1 MRLEFD
7 HIGLKTTEKKEGENW
22 VEDSKCWV
30 TSPKDHPLN
39 VEWLRYEP
47 DSTVPVEVKE
57 RAHVAYRVDS
67 IDEASKGMKTLIE
80 PWVVGGF
87 VRVGFFEYRDGT
99 VVEFMEYLKG
109 KDAWFP
115 GT

>member
-1 MRLEFD
+1 MEFD

-22 VEDSKCWV
+22 VEDSRCWV
-30 TSPKDHPLN
+30 TNPKNHPYC

-47 DSTVPVEVKE
+47 DSKVPVEVKE
-57 RAHVAYRVDS
+57 RPHIAFRVKN
-67 IDEASKGMKTLIE
+67 IEEASKGLRVLLK

-87 VRVGFFEYRDGT
+87 VKVGFFEYKDGT

-109 KDAWFP
+109 KDEWFP
-115 GT
+115 GKA